1 MGTMRVAG
9 YVRISKL
16 DQDTTSPKR
25 QRDAIA
31 KLCHERGWELA
42 RTYEDLDLSA
52 FNRRVRR
59 PGFEQMM
66 SRLGEYEAIVFWRI
80 DRLSRSVGDFDA
92 ILRSCQEA
100 GVKLV
105 STDHNIDTST
115 AMGKAFVQISSVFAE
130 LESGTLSERSRQMIA
145 HKQGN
150 GEWIGRV
157 PFGFR
162 RDGKGLEVDPER
174 FASLK
179 TAAQRYVAG
188 ESLRRIA
195 PDLGMTHPALSKRLK
210 NDKVLDALPRALAT
224 SLAQAMSERG
234 RTGTRAKRS
243 LLGGLAR
250 CGICGKGMTV
260 VADNRGRE
268 GRKPWAAYSCPQR
281 THASIAKAWL
291 DTYVTQAVI
300 GAIDT
305 GKLVKRL
312 EKRKRTP
319 SKAMASPEL
328 EARLDIL
335 ERDFYELGRMDH
347 AHYLRRREGILKR
360 LVVAR
365 DAEQDR
371 GIDLPRELA
380 EHLAERWGEFTLHEQ
395 RRIIAACL
403 ERIEVD
409 KATGHGPVDSSRVR
423 LVWR

>member
-1 MGTMRVAG
+1 MLAIG

-16 DQDTTSPKR
+16 DQETTSPQR
-25 QRDAIA
+25 QRQAIA
-31 KLCHERGWELA
+31 KLCRERGWELV

-52 FNRRVRR
+52 FNRKVRR

-66 SRLGEYEAIVFWRI
+66 GRLGECDAIVFWRI

-162 RDGKGLEVDPER
+162 RNGKGLELDPDR
-174 FASLK
+174 FALLK
-179 TAAQRYVAG
+179 QAARRYVGG

-195 PDLGMTHPALSKRLK
+195 PDLGMTHPSLSKRLK
-210 NDKVLDALPRALAT
+210 TDRVLNSLPRPLAT
-224 SLAQAMSERG
+224 SLAQAMNERG

-250 CGICGKGMTV
+250 CGICGEGMTV
-260 VADNRGRE
+260 VADDRGRE
-268 GRKPWAAYSCPQR
+268 GRKPFASYSCKER
-281 THASIAKAWL
+281 AHASISKPWL
-291 DTYVTQAVI
+291 DQHVTEAVI
-300 GAIDT
+300 AAIDT
-305 GKLVKRL
+305 GKLIKRL
-312 EKRKRTP
+312 ERRGRNP
-319 SKAMASPEL
+319 SKAMASSEI
-328 EARLDIL
+328 EARLEIL
-335 ERDFYELGRMDH
+335 ETDFYEKGLIPRDR
-347 AHYLRRREGILKR
+347 YLSRREGLLRR
-360 LVVAR
+360 LASAR
-365 DAEQDR
+365 EAEQDH

-380 EHLAERWGEFTLHEQ
+380 EHLAERWADFTSNEQ
-395 RRIIAACL
+395 RRIIATCM
-403 ERIEVD
+403 ESITVT
-409 KATGHGPVDSSRVR
+409 KATGHGPVDPGRVAIA
-423 LVWR
+423 WR